1 VSQAPMMPVWPDALL
16 GDTLDL
22 SVEQF
27 GAYLLL
33 LFATWRNN
41 GEPLPDDDAKL
52 ARICRCSVP
61 RWRRTMRPAIIRF
74 FVIDGA
80 GLHQKRLEKEWALCA
95 MKREKTKISGAA
107 GGTATALKKHKST
120 ISERYS
126 ERYSERCSLP
136 IPRTLENQG
145 ESLVIISQ
153 SPRAHTRT
161 REATPPDTATRPSPK
176 ILKKIL
182 EGEAEPAAAPGEIP
196 EGWLT
201 EAEAARDE
209 AQLEPVNLLLE
220 WGKFAA
226 RADGPV
232 ELRRWIEWSLRAWV
246 SREPKPKTN
255 GSPPIEA
262 VAETPWAA
270 RVRQWQ
276 LDGWWLPS
284 FGPKPGEPG
293 CFVPPQYLAEAAE

>member
-1 VSQAPMMPVWPDALL
+1 VSQAPMMPVYPDALL
-16 GDTLDL
+16 GDTLHL
-22 SVEQF
+22 STEQF

-41 GEPLPDDDAKL
+41 GKPLPDDDRKL
-52 ARICRCSVP
+52 ARVCRSTVAH
-61 RWRRTMRPAIIRF
+61 WRRALRPTVIEF
-74 FVIDGA
+74 FQTDDGF
-80 GLHQKRLEKEWALCA
+80 LHQKRLELEWNWVQGKCESNRIFGSLGGRAKSLKSQKITPSERSSERSSESVA
-95 MKREKTKISGAA
+95 NPYPISRKRESLALSNESVAA
-107 GGTATALKKHKST
+107 SAEPGTT
-120 ISERYS
+120 
-126 ERYSERCSLP
+126 
-136 IPRTLENQG
+136 
-145 ESLVIISQ
+145 
-153 SPRAHTRT
+153 
-161 REATPPDTATRPSPK
+161 TRPSPK
-176 ILKKIL
+176 ILEKNQ
-182 EGEAEPAAAPGEIP
+182 EGEAEPPQSLGEIP
-196 EGWLT
+196 DGWLG

-246 SREPKPKTN
+246 SREPKPKAN
-255 GSPPIEA
+255 GTPPTEA

-284 FGPKPGEPG
+284 FGPRPGEPG